1 MRHKTWNRDRFWVKQ
16 PNPRS
21 GVDSAMKDHV
31 VALLEAVRRSQDEL
45 AAYIDDERAGSATP
59 RETVRQLCGILG
71 DQAVVAAMVELSD
84 ALDLPLLD
92 LATPASSRARH

>member
-1 MRHKTWNRDRFWVKQ
+1 
-16 PNPRS
+16 
-21 GVDSAMKDHV
+21 MKDHV

-71 DQAVVAAMVELSD
+71 DQAVVAAMIELSD
-84 ALDLPLLD
+84 ALDLPLPD
-92 LATPASSRARH
+92 PAAPAPSRARH